1 MLKETIHK
9 EIRETIATPKMIV
22 SFAVILTVMIVNG
35 LIFSVKYDRKMSVAN
50 QIKIEN
56 ESGLRESASSLFNL
70 IFYNQKIIKPPSNL
84 AFITEAEEKNLPNG
98 MQINYFDEI
107 APEFYKAKN
116 QYFSV
121 FQSIDWIFVLTY
133 IISFICLAFSYNA
146 FSGEKVKGTLKLIL
160 SNPVSRGTLI
170 LGKLTGLLICIV
182 VPLAIGF
189 LINLLIIIINP
200 NIVLTLS
207 DIATVGFFFL
217 LSVFFI
223 IINLLLGFLIST
235 LTLKPIHS
243 LNLLLILWILLA
255 IIIPSASWVFARN
268 WIDVP
273 SEANVRQQINEEVRA
288 ITRSDQY
295 TLRWD
300 SDWAGQPPND
310 FVRRRAAGKQAGTHH
325 RLQKWHDYLQKRMD
339 QTNLAIQ
346 LSKISPFG
354 VFRFLGERLSDNG
367 YFGYLRFYEQVRRYR
382 SSFIDFA
389 FQKDQEDMESDHLIW
404 YENWSSTTFT
414 SQKPVA
420 FEEIPQFKYQP
431 PTLKESWNICRVDIL
446 ILVFWC
452 LILFAGTFVAFIRYD
467 VR

>member
-22 SFAVILTVMIVNG
+22 AFVVIVMVMIVNG
-35 LIFSVKYDRKMSVAN
+35 LIFSIQYKMVE

-56 ESGLRESASSLFNL
+56 ENGLRESASSLFNL
-70 IFYNQKIIKPPSNL
+70 LFYQQKLVKPPSSL
-84 AFITEAEEKNLPNG
+84 AFITEAEGKNLPNG
-98 MQINYFDEI
+98 MQINYFEETS
-107 APEFYKAKN
+107 PEFYKVKN
-116 QYFSV
+116 QYFSA
-121 FQSIDWIFVLTY
+121 FQSIDWIFILTF

-160 SNPVSRGTLI
+160 SNPISRGTLI

-189 LINLLIIIINP
+189 LFNLLIIIINP
-200 NIVLTLS
+200 NIIMTAS
-207 DIATVGFFFL
+207 DLATVGFFFL
-217 LSVFFI
+217 LSIFFI

-235 LTLKPIHS
+235 LTSKPIHS

-273 SEANVRQQINEEVRA
+273 SEANVREQIQSEVRA
-288 ITRSDQY
+288 IVGSEKY
-295 TLRWD
+295 TLRWR

-310 FVRRRAAGKQAGTHH
+310 FVRRRAAGKQAGNHH
-325 RLQKWHDYLQKRMD
+325 RLQKWHEYLQKRMK

-367 YFGYLRFYEQVRRYR
+367 YFGYSRFYNQVRRYR
-382 SSFIDFA
+382 RSFMDFA
-389 FQKDQEDMESDHLIW
+389 FRKDQEDMDSDHLIW
-404 YENWSSTTFT
+404 NESWSSATFT

-420 FEEIPQFKYQP
+420 FEEIPQFEYQP
-431 PTLKESWNICRVDIL
+431 PTLRESWSNGQMDIL

-452 LILFAGTFVAFIRYD
+452 LILFVGTFVAFIRYD

>member
-22 SFAVILTVMIVNG
+22 SFVVILLVMIVNG
-35 LIFSVKYDRKMSVAN
+35 LIFSIQYNRKMSTYN

-56 ESGLRESASSLFNL
+56 ENGLRESTSSLFDL
-70 IFYNQKIIKPPSNL
+70 LFYQQKLIKPPSSL
-84 AFITEAEEKNLPNG
+84 AFITEAEGKNLPNG
-98 MQINYFDEI
+98 MQINYFDEQS
-107 APEFYKAKN
+107 PEFYKVKN
-116 QYFSV
+116 HYFSA

-160 SNPVSRGTLI
+160 SNPMSRGTLI

-182 VPLAIGF
+182 VPLVIGF
-189 LINLLIIIINP
+189 LFNLLIIIINP
-200 NIVLTLS
+200 NLIMTAS
-207 DIATVGFFFL
+207 DLATVGLFFL
-217 LSVFFI
+217 LAVFFI

-235 LTLKPIHS
+235 LTSRPIHS
-243 LNLLLILWILLA
+243 LNLLLIVWILLA
-255 IIIPSASWVFARN
+255 IIIPGASWVFARN

-273 SEANVRQQINEEVRA
+273 SEANVRGQINEEVRA
-288 ITRSDQY
+288 ITRNEKY
-295 TLRWD
+295 TLRWN

-310 FVRRRAAGKQAGTHH
+310 FVRRRAAGKQAGNHH
-325 RLQKWHDYLQKRMD
+325 SLEKWHQYLQKRMN
-339 QTNLAIQ
+339 QTNLAIK

-367 YFGYLRFYEQVRRYR
+367 YHGYLRFYEQVRRYR
-382 SSFIDFA
+382 NTFIDFA
-389 FQKDQEDMESDHLIW
+389 FQKDQEDMDSHHLIW
-404 YENWSSTTFT
+404 YENWSSRTFT
-414 SQKPVA
+414 SQKPVT

-431 PTLKESWNICRVDIL
+431 PTLREFWNSCQMDIL

-452 LILFAGTFVAFIRYD
+452 LILFTGTFVAFIRYD